1 MDCKNASP
9 ASDMWGVGVITYLL
23 GKDDPKCR
31 LFLLKYVLH
40 FEHVFLCLVSG
51 GISPF
56 WAGNRYRTMAKT
68 LRNQKIYTDI
78 FISRISIK
86 RILKKFWV
94 YPAVKFF
101 P

>member
-40 FEHVFLCLVSG
+40 FEQVFFVFSFRWHLPLLG
-51 GISPF
+51 GEQIQNNGQNSQESKDI
-56 WAGNRYRTMAKT
+56 YRHFY
-68 LRNQKIYTDI
+68 L
-78 FISRISIK
+78 
-86 RILKKFWV
+86 
-94 YPAVKFF
+94 
-101 P
+101 